1 MNVERLVAGLDI
13 GSAKTTAI
21 IAEVVGDLPRN
32 PSIRILGVGQAR
44 TTGLRRGV
52 VSDIEETTRSI
63 QKAMTDA
70 ERMAGAQIAEVYSG
84 IAGEHVQAM
93 TSKGI
98 VAINGDEITKAD
110 VDRANA
116 VARAQAIPQDRELLH
131 AIPQEYTVDKNHGIR
146 DPIGMI
152 GTRLETEMYL
162 VTIGSSPAMNL
173 RKAVEKAGYKVRE
186 LVLEPLASALSVLTE
201 DEKELGV
208 ALVEMGAG
216 TTDIAVFHE
225 AKIRHLGTVNF
236 GGNNV
241 TNDIVHGLGVT
252 QADAERL
259 KERYGCAYEPM
270 VDPSEVI
277 QLPSTVAQG
286 DRQIP
291 RELLAHIIHQR
302 MDEIFDL
309 VQRDIAAAGYAGKLS
324 AGIVLTGG
332 AAAMQGAV
340 ELASDVFG
348 TGVRVGVPSEN
359 IGGLTDSVEA
369 PRFATVTGL
378 AHYAAHRFALG
389 ACWCRR
395 KTSRV
400 ECAGSRSSRAARE
413 DVAAGFLLACHSSR
427 CEELRVG
434 WSDATVHL

>member
-13 GSAKTTAI
+13 GSAKTTAV

-70 ERMAGAQIAEVYSG
+70 ERMSGAQITEVYSG

-98 VAINGDEITKAD
+98 VAINGDEITKPD

-116 VARAQAIPQDRELLH
+116 VARAQSIPQDRELLH
-131 AIPQEYTVDKNHGIR
+131 AIPQEYTVDRNHGIR

-162 VTIGSSPAMNL
+162 VTIGSSPANNL
-173 RKAVEKAGYKVRE
+173 RKSVERAGYRVKE
-186 LVLEPLASALSVLTE
+186 LVLEPIASALAVLTE

-270 VDPSEVI
+270 VDPAEVI

-286 DRQIP
+286 DRQVP

-309 VQRDIAAAGYAGKLS
+309 VQRELAASGYGNRLS

-332 AAAMQGAV
+332 AAAVQGIA
-340 ELASDVFG
+340 ELATDVFG
-348 TGVRVGVPSEN
+348 TGVRVGSPSEN
-359 IGGLTDSVEA
+359 LGGLSDSVDA
-369 PRFATVTGL
+369 PR
-378 AHYAAHRFALG
+378 
-389 ACWCRR
+389 
-395 KTSRV
+395 
-400 ECAGSRSSRAARE
+400 
-413 DVAAGFLLACHSSR
+413 
-427 CEELRVG
+427 
-434 WSDATVHL
+434 